1 MSLRNP
7 AINALV
13 RGGRHDRD
21 GYVRVAPNRRAPAVS
36 AGDRLDQLGADLRSQ
51 VDRGI
56 TRLRGENLALNSK
69 GRVVLYSCIVQ
80 LSVGLRNDGSFSH
93 NRMHPLGFA
102 PARS

>member
-1 MSLRNP
+1 MFEWLPTAEHPRF
-7 AINALV
+7 
-13 RGGRHDRD
+13 
-21 GYVRVAPNRRAPAVS
+21 S

-51 VDRGI
+51 VDRGF
-56 TRLRGENLALNSK
+56 TRLQGENLALNSK